1 MRSVI
6 RAACPPAKRAAS
18 EEGAFSLTCGPNINR
33 VHPSVACTRPEV
45 TQQLRPPMGSSSHWA
60 PPCFCIK
67 DPPFLY
73 SHIYNPKLPSHLCL
87 CLPPLH
93 PFLPS
98 RLFFPLL
105 PLLGLLSWHP
115 ARTNAGSGRLEVAA
129 KAVGAFLLARWER
142 DRGTQQR
149 GCKFPRAG
157 LLLRRQHEEAV
168 LRLLRLPAGRCSS
181 SR

>member
-6 RAACPPAKRAAS
+6 RAAYLPAKRAAS

-73 SHIYNPKLPSHLCL
+73 SHIYNPKLPSHLSASACL
-87 CLPPLH
+87 HSIPSFPSLLPP
-93 PFLPS
+93 S
-98 RLFFPLL
+98 ST
-105 PLLGLLSWHP
+105 SWP
-115 ARTNAGSGRLEVAA
+115 A
-129 KAVGAFLLARWER
+129 LLASCSNECWIRQIGGCSKGGRCFSSCPLVE
-142 DRGTQQR
+142 GQGGETQQSV
-149 GCKFPRAG
+149 CKFPRAG
-157 LLLRRQHEEAV
+157 LLLA
-168 LRLLRLPAGRCSS
+168 AT
-181 SR
+181 